1 MPLTEPHTQ
10 EMEDDVWLLPAP
22 LTYRHNLD
30 YPTAEL
36 DAMAAPGASLR
47 IGLAHGSI
55 RDFGSRG
62 EANNLIPPGCAERS
76 DLNKIALGDWHGIL
90 EIGSRTWYAGT
101 PESDRFQRDVLG
113 HVLLVDFGGGGPRSH
128 QSEPAATSG

>member
-30 YPTAEL
+30 DPTAEL
-36 DAMAAPGASLR
+36 DAMAAPGARLR

-62 EANNLIPPGCAERS
+62 EANN
-76 DLNKIALGDWHGIL
+76 
-90 EIGSRTWYAGT
+90 
-101 PESDRFQRDVLG
+101 
-113 HVLLVDFGGGGPRSH
+113 
-128 QSEPAATSG
+128 